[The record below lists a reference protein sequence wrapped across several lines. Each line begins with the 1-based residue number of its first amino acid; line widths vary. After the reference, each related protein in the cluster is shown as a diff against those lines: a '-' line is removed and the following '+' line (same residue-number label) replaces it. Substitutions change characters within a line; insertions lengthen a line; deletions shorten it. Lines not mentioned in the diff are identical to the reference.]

1 MSGHEKAG
9 PDSRKLC
16 DSLFAEM
23 VGLHPGIVRDELAGS
38 CALYQPGNNR
48 FAYMFH
54 SSQPH
59 VYVFVRNAT
68 AFHKSSLQKGVTIS
82 LQQEGEE
89 SINYHRGAMLPDGAP
104 RCWRACAGFGYQ
116 LSPRCNVA
124 RRGNRGV
131 AGGEQPEGQEDDPVL
146 AQTRLPQ
153 CRTRSC
159 KYPVKRGVS
168 TIVAE
173 SNSGQKCNPAGR
185 LPAGG
190 SSRRRDGCI
199 SANRQG

>member
-54 SSQPH
+54 SSQPR

-89 SINYHRGAMLPDGAP
+89 SINYHRGAMLPDGVTEA
-104 RCWRACAGFGYQ
+104 WQEA
-116 LSPRCNVA
+116 NN
-124 RRGNRGV
+124 RRGKKTIRYSLKLVSPNAVHAV
-131 AGGEQPEGQEDDPVL
+131 ASILLNE
-146 AQTRLPQ
+146 A
-153 CRTRSC
+153 
-159 KYPVKRGVS
+159 YP
-168 TIVAE
+168 
-173 SNSGQKCNPAGR
+173 
-185 LPAGG
+185 L
-190 SSRRRDGCI
+190 
-199 SANRQG
+199 